1 MHDRPEPA
9 TSAATSYQQLVV
21 IRTTFYT
28 AHLIAKYDTT
38 PLNRV
43 RRSMNRLI
51 LLPEQLDDDG
61 SATLTPRQTAHVTS
75 VLKLKT
81 GDTLRVGVL
90 NGARGQAR
98 VDIGADEVIRI
109 HGILE
114 DTPQPPMV
122 DLLLAMPRP
131 KVMKRLWPILASLGV
146 GHIKITNAARVERQY
161 FDTQWLS
168 PEFYTPRLIEGLE
181 QSGDTHLPTVSIER
195 RFKPFIED
203 ALGTV
208 FPNTTRILGDPYGRG
223 APNTLTP
230 APHQRILVAIGPEGG
245 WDDFECDLLAQHEF
259 LSVDMGWRILRSDT
273 ACVAL
278 LTLAHEWTRPR

>member
-1 MHDRPEPA
+1 
-9 TSAATSYQQLVV
+9 
-21 IRTTFYT
+21 
-28 AHLIAKYDTT
+28 
-38 PLNRV
+38 
-43 RRSMNRLI
+43 MNRLI
-51 LLPEQLDDDG
+51 LLPEQLQDDG
-61 SATLTPRQTAHVTS
+61 SAVLTPRQTAHVTS

-81 GDTLRVGVL
+81 DDTLRVGVL

-98 VDIGADEVIRI
+98 VNIGTDETIRV
-109 HGILE
+109 HCALE
-114 DTPQPPMV
+114 DTPPPPLV

-131 KVMKRLWPILASLGV
+131 KVMKRLWPVLASLGV

-168 PEFYTPRLIEGLE
+168 PEFYTPSLIEGLE
-181 QSGDTHLPTVSIER
+181 QSGDTHLPTVSVER

-203 ALGTV
+203 ALDKV
-208 FPNTTRILGDPYGRG
+208 FPDTTRLIGDPYGRG

-230 APHQRILVAIGPEGG
+230 TPHQRILVAIGPEGG
-245 WDDFECDLLAQHEF
+245 WDDFECNLLAEHGF
-259 LSVDMGWRILRSDT
+259 KSVDMGWRILRSDT